1 MNNKPCQNLDLL
13 AASNPS
19 RFYVLAN
26 QTLEYMELY
35 GLWATL
41 RQIVSWLVL
50 RTLQLLGLREKT
62 KTARGVS
69 PDEILDLRP
78 GELVEVRSKE
88 EILKTLDDQ
97 GRHRGLGFSTE
108 MEEYCGRRLRVLKR
122 VDKFILE
129 SYPGKV
135 RRLRHTVI
143 LEGVLCK
150 GMGKGCDRSCFHFWR
165 EAWLKR
171 VLWADETSTN

>member
-1 MNNKPCQNLDLL
+1 MNNKPCQSLDLL
-13 AASNPS
+13 AASSSS
-19 RFYVLAN
+19 RFYVLVN

-35 GLWATL
+35 GPWAAL

-50 RTLQLLGLREKT
+50 RTLRLLGLSEKA
-62 KTARGVS
+62 KTAHEAS

-88 EILKTLDDQ
+88 EILKTLDDHR
-97 GRHRGLGFSTE
+97 RHRGLGFSTE

-122 VDKFILE
+122 VDRFILE

-135 RRLRHTVI
+135 RRLRQTVI
-143 LEGVLCK
+143 LEGALCK
-150 GMGKGCDRSCFHFWR
+150 GLGIGCDRSCFHFWR

-171 VLWADETSTN
+171 VRGTQ